1 TIFSVY
7 LGIGAIKKVPLD
19 AVPDLSD
26 VQVII
31 FTEWPGRSP
40 DLIEDQITYPIVS
53 SLLAAPNVQFVR
65 GQSMFG
71 MSFVYV
77 IFEDGTNMYW
87 ARSRVLEYLQG
98 IRGNLPED
106 VNPILGPDATGVGWV
121 FEYALVDETGQNSLA
136 DLRSFQDWYLRYWLS
151 SVKGV
156 AEVASVGGY
165 VKQYQVE
172 INPASLL
179 AYNITL
185 EKVMHAIRKSN
196 KDVGGRVVEWSEAEY
211 MVRGR
216 GYIKS
221 ISDIEKIA
229 VGVDEN
235 GTPVLIRDLGTVQL
249 GPDIRRG
256 LAELDGKG
264 EAVGGI
270 VIMRYGENALRVIDH
285 VKERL
290 KEIEPSLPPG
300 VKIVT
305 TYDRSVLIKSA
316 IDTLKRK
323 LTEEMLVVSLVI
335 MFFLWHL
342 RSALIPIFTLPI
354 AVILSFIPMSMMGLT
369 SNIMSLGGIAI
380 AIGAMVDS
388 SIVMIENAH
397 KHIER
402 WKEGGRKEN
411 YDNVMI
417 KAAQE
422 TGRPIFF
429 ALLVIA
435 VAFIPIFVLEAQEGR
450 LFKPLA
456 FTKNFAMAFA
466 AILAVTL
473 VPALM
478 VIFIREKRYEF
489 KSKWFT
495 RIANFFAGGKIYS
508 EEEHPVS
515 RVLFRIYE
523 PAVRWIIDR
532 RKRVITAAGLLIVLT
547 LPLFGR
553 LGTEFMPPLWE
564 GSFLYMPTALP
575 GISIEKAK

>member
-1 TIFSVY
+1 
-7 LGIGAIKKVPLD
+7 
-19 AVPDLSD
+19 
-26 VQVII
+26 
-31 FTEWPGRSP
+31 
-40 DLIEDQITYPIVS
+40 
-53 SLLAAPNVQFVR
+53 
-65 GQSMFG
+65 
-71 MSFVYV
+71 
-77 IFEDGTNMYW
+77 
-87 ARSRVLEYLQG
+87 
-98 IRGNLPED
+98 
-106 VNPILGPDATGVGWV
+106 
-121 FEYALVDETGQNSLA
+121 ALVDETGQNSLA

-575 GISIEKAK
+575 GISIEKAKEVLNQQDKIIKSFPEVESVFGKAGRARTPTDPAPLSMFETVVVLKPHDQWRKGMTVEKLKAEMDAALQFPGMPNIWWMPIQTRTEMLATGIRSAVGVKVLGKDLESIEQAATEIETLLRPL